1 MKNINRKWKKFFAI
15 GIASVMLL
23 TAGSIAA
30 YHGVE
35 ASAFDSAR
43 AEAIKTVPLTAELL
57 DESKDDDVYRFKFY
71 DQETTDTFSV
81 TVDRKD
87 RTKIQVK
94 SQQEDSSGSK
104 TIQLKKQAVIDL
116 VVSQFPDAEISSVS
130 LNEDDDRYL
139 YEIVFLSDTVRGQY
153 WVNPETGR
161 IVERV
166 LRYGQPMLVM
176 SFGQNDDDNE
186 VQPQQD
192 TFISLEEARVIA
204 LEQHPGSRLQSVKY
218 DEEDDRLAIKVSL
231 NNDGREITVQVDAA
245 TGEVIRTEFDD
256 DDDYDDNN
264 DNDDDGNIQE
274 TDQTDKNPTAPTQTL
289 PSDNKPTDS
298 AQPTETNKPT
308 QAVPSLIGIERV
320 KQIVLSKVPGARILE
335 IELDRDD
342 GRTYYEGEAY
352 ANGYEY
358 EFEVDAY
365 TGAIIEWEVDETDDY
380 DDDDDDDYYDDDDD
394 DDDGYY
400 DDDDDDDDDD

>member
-1 MKNINRKWKKFFAI
+1 MKNINRKWKKIFAI

-87 RTKIQVK
+87 RTKTQVK

-139 YEIVFLSDTVRGQY
+139 YEIAFLSDTVRGQY

-176 SFGQNDDDNE
+176 SFGQDDDDNE

-256 DDDYDDNN
+256 DDDYDYNDNN
-264 DNDDDGNIQE
+264 DNGNIQE

-308 QAVPSLIGIERV
+308 QAAPSLIGIERV

-352 ANGYEY
+352 ANGYKY